1 MILNFKS
8 QEHAE
13 EWTQFF
19 SKKLDEQVML
29 HQEVASRFF
38 NVGDLKDFSPEGL
51 HFINSIVHSLT
62 CECNEFVKNNH
73 SDQYEQTKSTLLTEE
88 N

>member
-29 HQEVASRFF
+29 HKEVASRFF

-51 HFINSIVHSLT
+51 QFINFVVRDLIHTS
-62 CECNEFVKNNH
+62 NEFISGTYPENYN
-73 SDQYEQTKSTLLTEE
+73 ETTTLLTED

>member
-38 NVGDLKDFSPEGL
+38 NVSDLKDFSPEGL
-51 HFINSIVHSLT
+51 NFINNIVCNIT
-62 CECNEFVKNNH
+62 YECNEFVRNNH
-73 SDQYEQTKSTLLTEE
+73 SEHYETSKPELLIDD
-88 N
+88 